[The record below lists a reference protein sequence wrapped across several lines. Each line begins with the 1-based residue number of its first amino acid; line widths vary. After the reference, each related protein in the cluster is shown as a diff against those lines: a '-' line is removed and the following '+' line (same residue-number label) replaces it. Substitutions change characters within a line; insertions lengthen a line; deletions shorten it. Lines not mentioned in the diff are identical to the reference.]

1 MGRNFLEDDPNEM
14 VQSIGQSKFFF
25 DTVLRILEKKS
36 GNQSVVSYLKLKAF
50 FDLPQLSPKNK
61 ITISEVINDN

>member
-25 DTVLRILEKKS
+25 DTVLRILEKKIW
-36 GNQSVVSYLKLKAF
+36 QPVSCF
-50 FDLPQLSPKNK
+50 IFK
-61 ITISEVINDN
+61 IKSLL